1 MYSLIIWQLL
11 TSQSYVAMLYN
22 WLIISQ
28 AIAVHDA
35 YTQLRHIATPYVH
48 DVVLNS

>member
-1 MYSLIIWQLL
+1 MAVTNITELR
-11 TSQSYVAMLYN
+11 SYVIYN